1 MKNTNKDDREWSW
14 REELRNQILARRERI
29 IARMEKERGSKV
41 VTMVH
46 RKEPWVKGEG
56 YPEIEI
62 EDSEKV
68 LLNIKRAGKKQPVEL
83 ILHTPGGIALA
94 AQMIAIALKMHKGK
108 VTVHVPFYA
117 MSGGTMIALAADEI
131 RMERFSVMGPL
142 DPQIDGLP
150 SNSLVSILERKPIQA
165 IDDKTIVLADIA
177 RLSISEVQNFVRW
190 LLKRR
195 MKAKEAKSL
204 AEYLTGGYI
213 SHDEPISHDVIKGF
227 GLPVELGVP
236 EIVYEFFDTCT
247 HGACLRPG
255 HGEHRRF

>member
-1 MKNTNKDDREWSW
+1 MNKEDREWRW
-14 REELRNQILARRERI
+14 REELREQILARREQI
-29 IARMEKERGSKV
+29 IARMEKERKSKV
-41 VTMVH
+41 VTLVH
-46 RKEPWVKGEG
+46 RREPWIKDKD
-56 YPEIEI
+56 YPAIEI

-68 LLNIKRAGKKQPVEL
+68 LLNIKRAGKSQPIDL
-83 ILHTPGGIALA
+83 ILHTPGGVALA
-94 AQMIAIALKMHKGK
+94 AQMIAIALKTHRGR
-108 VTVHVPFYA
+108 VTVHIPFYA
-117 MSGGTMIALAADEI
+117 MSGGTLIALAADEI
-131 RMERFSVMGPL
+131 RMERFSVMGAL

-165 IDDKTIVLADIA
+165 VEDKTIVLADIA
-177 RLSISEVQNFVRW
+177 KLSIVEVQEFIRW

-213 SHDEPISHDVIKGF
+213 SHDEPISYDAIKGY
-227 GLPVELGVP
+227 GLPVKLGVP

-255 HGEHRRF
+255 HGEHRKF

>member
-1 MKNTNKDDREWSW
+1 MDKDEEWRW
-14 REELRNQILARRERI
+14 KEELKEQVMVRRERI

-41 VTMVH
+41 VTLVH
-46 RKEPWVKGEG
+46 RMEPWIKKGD
-56 YPEIEI
+56 YPSIEI

-68 LLNIKRAGKKQPVEL
+68 LLNIKRAGKRQPIDL

-94 AQMIAIALKMHKGK
+94 AQMIAIALKTHRGK

-117 MSGGTMIALAADEI
+117 MSGGTLIALAADEI
-131 RMERFSVMGPL
+131 LMERFSVMGPL

-165 IDDKTIVLADIA
+165 IEDKTIILADIA
-177 RLSISEVQNFVRW
+177 ELSIAEVQEFIRW

-195 MKAKEAKSL
+195 MKAKEARSL
-204 AEYLTGGYI
+204 VEYLTGGFI
-213 SHDEPISHDVIKGF
+213 SHDEPISYEAIKGF
-227 GLPVELGVP
+227 GLPAKLGVP
-236 EIVYEFFDTCT
+236 DIVYEYFDTCT

-255 HGEHRRF
+255 HGEHRKF